1 MLCFQCWIDFQYF
14 NIKMNGLFGQ
24 WMVEING
31 NGVVVNFVDYVRY
44 FIVIYCGKKYD
55 CVNFWFVCIYKFM
68 VGEVL
73 NQVW

>member
-1 MLCFQCWIDFQYF
+1 
-14 NIKMNGLFGQ
+14 
-24 WMVEING
+24 MVEING

-73 NQVW
+73 N